1 MRPQTVLASETIFK
15 SAMSPVLIWMHCII
29 CAGGENLTCN
39 CGYERGYSVL
49 QVIEAVKTIS
59 GVDFPVKTCGRRA
72 GDPAVI
78 VASNALIKSKLGW
91 NPKHDDLNEIIHQAL
106 DWERYLVSRY
116 LNAWSSMRT

>member
-1 MRPQTVLASETIFK
+1 MR
-15 SAMSPVLIWMHCII
+15 
-29 CAGGENLTCN
+29 AGGENLTCN

-91 NPKHDDLNEIIHQAL
+91 NPKHDDLHEIIHQAL
-106 DWERYLVSRY
+106 DWERYLVSTKEKR
-116 LNAWSSMRT
+116 

>member
-1 MRPQTVLASETIFK
+1 MNSTPAAS
-15 SAMSPVLIWMHCII
+15 SARR
-29 CAGGENLTCN
+29 GENLTCN

-49 QVIEAVKTIS
+49 QVIAAVKTIS

-106 DWERYLVSRY
+106 DWERYLVSTMEKEIASKF
-116 LNAWSSMRT
+116 NGSS

>member
-1 MRPQTVLASETIFK
+1 MDALHYIR
-15 SAMSPVLIWMHCII
+15 
-29 CAGGENLTCN
+29 AGGENLTCN

-59 GVDFPVKTCGRRA
+59 GVDFPVKTCGPRA

-106 DWERYLVSRY
+106 DWERYLVSSNEKR
-116 LNAWSSMRT
+116 WSHERFFWPGGS